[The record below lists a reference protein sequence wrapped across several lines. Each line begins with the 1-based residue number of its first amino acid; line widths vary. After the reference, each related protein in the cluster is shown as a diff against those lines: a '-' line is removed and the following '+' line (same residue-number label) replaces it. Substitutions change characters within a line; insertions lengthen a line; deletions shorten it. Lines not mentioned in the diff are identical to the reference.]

1 MAVWPRVAH
10 YRCWQHWR
18 NVPVEW
24 LLLPLMPSLPI
35 DLWVF
40 CGGVFQ
46 FMLLQS
52 LIAAVVVVD
61 CGCHGG

>member
-1 MAVWPRVAH
+1 MVATATDAITAN
-10 YRCWQHWR
+10 RF
-18 NVPVEW
+18 VG
-24 LLLPLMPSLPI
+24 
-35 DLWVF
+35 F